1 MRDSLRAGL
10 GILLWLAVTPA
21 TAQEIP
27 YETFTLDN
35 GLKVVFHEDHDLPLV
50 TVNILYRYGSLDE
63 LPGQTGYAH
72 LAEHLAFMGT
82 RRVPG
87 GAFDQIMEGQGGWNN
102 AGTSTDYTVYYD
114 VGPSAMLPTMLWLE
128 ADRLELMGPDMDQ
141 QKLDLQREVVRNER
155 RQNYEVAPYGTAWLE
170 HPAHMYPEGHP
181 YHHPTI
187 GSHTDLIDATVEDIQ
202 GIYAT
207 GYAPANACMVV
218 AGDFDPAATRELI
231 EALFADIPGGALLPR
246 PEPIT
251 SSFDGERRL
260 VLEDNIE
267 VPRLVVTWH
276 SPPWLA
282 PQDAELDLV
291 ASILG
296 EDKVGRLSKA
306 LVLDQQLAE
315 SVAVSQGSSLLGSEF
330 YVMADARTGVDLQ
343 QLEDA
348 IDEQLQQFL
357 AEGPTEREL
366 LRAKN
371 GWEATFVSG
380 LESVDDRANT
390 LNDYWLHTGDPG
402 YLATDIAR
410 YQDATLTGVRA
421 AAEATLVPERLVLWV
436 VPEGEKADSV
446 GDGTADEAIE
456 EESEEITEEI
466 GDEAGEEAVQE
477 DDEATEPVPTA
488 RDSRPEDLPR
498 KDFVPPTPEVFRLSN
513 GLQVWYLQR
522 DTVPAL
528 MAAMVF
534 PTGSAWDEP
543 GKEGLAELTADLL
556 DEGAGDLDAA
566 ELADALSVQGAWL
579 STWAARESLVV
590 ATWTLTRNAGEVLG
604 LMRDV
609 IADPVLSKE
618 EFERVQGM
626 TLTHL
631 IQAAQDPRSISAT
644 VGWRRSFG
652 EFHPYASPTTGYA
665 DSVAALTHKDVKRFY
680 KRQLS
685 VSGATL
691 VVVGDPG
698 EVPIEQLLEDSFGDL
713 KSRRVRRA
721 ELVVPPPLPR
731 TQPAVFVVDR
741 PGSPQTMMRI
751 HMPGSPAANPDRIR
765 LHLVNSVLGG
775 TFTSRLM
782 QNLREDKGWTYG
794 VGSRHIDFQLDG
806 SLIISTALQAEYT
819 GDALDE
825 IFTEVED
832 LAEAG
837 VTADETRKAVRSY
850 LNGWVETYGTIASVG
865 QQLITL
871 ADERLSPDIS
881 ADWLEQAASVTAEDL
896 SSQAGAMFQPQQA
909 TVVLVGDAA
918 SIQAQLADH
927 GYPAALP
934 CDPEGNL
941 LPTP

>member
-1 MRDSLRAGL
+1 MRHALRAGL
-10 GILLWLAVTPA
+10 GLALWLVAAPTA
-21 TAQEIP
+21 AQEIP

-35 GLKVVFHEDHDLPLV
+35 GLQVVFHEDHDLPLV
-50 TVNILYRYGSLDE
+50 TVNIIYRYGSLDE
-63 LPGQTGYAH
+63 LPGQTGHAH

-82 RRVPG
+82 SRVPG
-87 GAFDQIMEGQGGWNN
+87 GAFDEIMEGAGGWNN

-128 ADRLELMGPDMDQ
+128 ADRLERMGPDMDQ

-170 HPAHMYPEGHP
+170 HPPHMFPEGHP

-187 GSHTDLIDATVEDIQ
+187 GSHADLIAATVEDIRD
-202 GIYAT
+202 IYAT
-207 GYAPANACMVV
+207 GYAPSNACMVV
-218 AGDFDPAATRELI
+218 AGDFDPEATRGLV
-231 EALFADIPGGALLPR
+231 EALFADIPGGALLQR
-246 PEPIT
+246 PAPT
-251 SSFDGERRL
+251 SVRFDAEQRL

-267 VPRLVVTWH
+267 VPRLVITWH

-315 SVAVSQGSSLLGSEF
+315 SVGVTQGSSLLGSEF
-330 YVMADARTGVDLQ
+330 YLIADARAGVDLR

-348 IDEQLQQFL
+348 IDEQLELFL
-357 AEGPTEREL
+357 AEGPTQREL

-371 GWEATFVSG
+371 GWEAAFVSG
-380 LESVDDRANT
+380 LESIDDRANT

-410 YQDATLTGVRA
+410 YR
-421 AAEATLVPERLVLWV
+421 EATLEGVQGAADAVIVPERLVLWV
-436 VPEGEKADSV
+436 VPEGQEADIV
-446 GDGTADEAIE
+446 GDDDGDVEEPVEEPADEPADEPAVE
-456 EESEEITEEI
+456 EPIDEEGAAEVV
-466 GDEAGEEAVQE
+466 A
-477 DDEATEPVPTA
+477 TA
-488 RDSRPEDLPR
+488 RDTRPADLPR
-498 KDFVPPTPEVFRLSN
+498 KDFVPPTPEVFTLSN

-556 DEGAGDLDAA
+556 DEGAGGLDAA
-566 ELADALSVQGAWL
+566 GLADALSVQGAWL
-579 STWAARESLVV
+579 SSWSSRESLVV
-590 ATWTLTRNAGEVLG
+590 ATWTLSRNAGEVLA

-609 IADPVLSKE
+609 IGDPELSRD
-618 EFERVQGM
+618 EFERIQGM

-644 VGWRRSFG
+644 VGWRRSLG
-652 EFHPYASPTTGYA
+652 ELHPYASPTVGYA

-680 KRQLS
+680 RKQLS
-685 VSGATL
+685 VADATL

-698 EVPIEQLLEDSFGDL
+698 EVPIAQLLEDSFGDL
-713 KSRRVRRA
+713 KPRRVKRPA
-721 ELVVPPPLPR
+721 LVLPPPLPR
-731 TQPAVFVVDR
+731 AQPAVFVVDR
-741 PGSPQTMMRI
+741 PGAPQTVMRV
-751 HMPGSPAANPDRIR
+751 HLPGFPADSPDRLR
-765 LHLVNSVLGG
+765 THLVNSVLGG

-794 VGSRHIDFQLDG
+794 VRSRHIDFQLDG
-806 SLIISTALQAEYT
+806 ALIISTALQTEYT
-819 GDALDE
+819 GAALDE
-825 IFTEVED
+825 IFAEVEE

-837 VTADETRKAVRSY
+837 VTSDEALKAVRSY
-850 LNGWVETYGTIASVG
+850 QNGWVETYGAIASVG
-865 QQLITL
+865 QQLVTL
-871 ADERLSPDIS
+871 ADEGLPPDTS
-881 ADWLEQAASVTAEDL
+881 GDWLAEAAEVTVEDL
-896 SSQAGAMFQPQQA
+896 SSQAEAMFNPQLA

-918 SIQAQLADH
+918 SIQAQLAEH

-934 CDPEGNL
+934 CDAEGNL